1 MVNEKE
7 TLLKRLETTCKKQY
21 IHISL
26 RDEMDAPLCNV
37 LNATRAVL
45 AEIGRFPCMQRK
57 STFRSKMKSNSSS
70 PKQML
75 SLRDSFGRRV
85 LYYYFFPVVGGGNF
99 ALPYI
104 QKSWGRFFLITVFL
118 KSGQI
123 VAFITRV
130 RFLLLVECC

>member
-57 STFRSKMKSNSSS
+57 STFRSKMTCT
-70 PKQML
+70 L
-75 SLRDSFGRRV
+75 L
-85 LYYYFFPVVGGGNF
+85 LFFPVVGGGNF